1 MDLKG
6 NKKSSKN
13 KNLEINMKTNIWEAL
28 QEFILLQ
35 KVNIKKPDI
44 MKHSCKE
51 HTKCT
56 MPKIHQSES
65 SFNRLKKRNKLK
77 RI

>member
-6 NKKSSKN
+6 NKKFHKN
-13 KNLEINMKTNIWEAL
+13 KKLEINMKTNIWEAL
-28 QEFILLQ
+28 QEFILSQ
-35 KVNIKKPDI
+35 KVNNKKPDI

-65 SFNRLKKRNKLK
+65 SFNRLKKRNKPK